1 MAYDD
6 LKRHR
11 GEIYSGMPVGC
22 GHTWDYE
29 AGRWQET
36 KMAPNRWVF
45 EFRSQKTRKR
55 RAPMGSGATQDTGY
69 HWYIL
74 ADQHVRKVDKDSY
87 DTLMRG
93 LKFKIGHRRPKWH
106 RWSYDYPGQASYR
119 DRVLEI
125 LRNAMADMR
134 EESSFL

>member
-1 MAYDD
+1 MTYDD

-11 GEIYSGMPVGC
+11 GDIYSGMPVGG
-22 GHTWDYE
+22 GHCWNYE
-29 AGRWQET
+29 GGRWEET
-36 KMAPNRWVF
+36 KVAPDRWVF
-45 EFRSQKTRKR
+45 EFRSQKYRKKP
-55 RAPMGSGATQDTGY
+55 APKGSGAAPNTGY

-87 DTLMRG
+87 DTLMIG

-119 DRVLEI
+119 DRVRDI
-125 LRNAMADMR
+125 LRGAMGEKADGSM
-134 EESSFL
+134 LL